1 MKIIITENQLRL
13 INEAVGVPDGILK
26 AGEELYNIVSNV
38 LKSINKIK
46 KEYKFKISDKKLQI
60 SDMILKKINIIVNV
74 EEIEDYDEKPQISTI
89 GVTNTSVFDNTIL
102 MNVNVSS
109 KTLDLIINFV
119 VSDDWKPE
127 ELLEEFQKD
136 ETKTISI
143 MAHELKHRYDKTKKT
158 KGFLGNVADYQ
169 TYSSS
174 NLNFGIPIINKFM
187 RYSYYIQ
194 GVENLVRP
202 TEISSRMI
210 KKGITKDQFYD
221 FITNDISFI
230 ELKEIKNFSFDYL
243 TKNLYNEMDSIEGL
257 LNHAGL
263 SYEELK
269 DTDEKTKINMVL
281 KLVYINLA
289 NSKMTIFDD
298 HFYNQLEQLANMVGM
313 PINLNVEK
321 ENVRNKFIN
330 HVTKYQDREIDFFE
344 DECERFNYVAT
355 NLIKKISKIYSLI
368 PDEKEQTNESIL
380 NWELHQRIM
389 EKRYG
394 KRKIETKYNNWNF
407 KK

>member
-26 AGEELYNIVSNV
+26 AGEELYDIVSKA

-102 MNVNVSS
+102 MNVNISS
-109 KTLDLIINFV
+109 ETLDLSINFV

-127 ELLEEFQKD
+127 ELLEDFQKD

-169 TYSSS
+169 TYSRG

-257 LNHAGL
+257 LNHAGV